1 MNSTHP
7 PLDSESLQQ
16 LLAMAHE
23 TQNDQIAGVLLPA
36 VEKVEIGLSH
46 QIDDLA
52 RDTAM
57 GFAELHGK
65 IEYLRSEIL
74 DIKQLL
80 NGLFP

>member
-1 MNSTHP
+1 MNSTQP
-7 PLDSESLQQ
+7 PLDSESIQQ
-16 LLAMAHE
+16 LLALAHE
-23 TQNDQIAGVLLPA
+23 AQNDQLASVLLPA
-36 VEKVEIGLSH
+36 VEMVETGLSH

-57 GFAELHGK
+57 GFAEVHGK